1 MLYFCAIFRRKRSFL
16 INLSENY
23 KCYKDSFF
31 YAKFTTYIMENN
43 ILKGGIIML
52 TVIKNILRYVR
63 SDKVKILTEEEIEHK
78 IKHMSKEEKQ
88 MYARLYRY

>member
-1 MLYFCAIFRRKRSFL
+1 
-16 INLSENY
+16 
-23 KCYKDSFF
+23 
-31 YAKFTTYIMENN
+31 
-43 ILKGGIIML
+43 ML